1 MAISNSAFVV
11 PIRMAVVVVVANARA
26 GALALR
32 RHDKP
37 MNIEIT
43 SIARDGQSCFDGL
56 NSVGPK
62 TRALAMKS
70 ENGIRLRVSI
80 DLLCSDRAF
89 ESEKQADYSEALRRR
104 V

>member
-1 MAISNSAFVV
+1 
-11 PIRMAVVVVVANARA
+11 MAVVVVVASARA

-37 MNIEIT
+37 MNFELT
-43 SIARDGQSCFDGL
+43 PTACDGQSCLDGL
-56 NSVGPK
+56 NSGEPK

-80 DLLCSDRAF
+80 DVSCSDRAF
-89 ESEKQADYSEALRRR
+89 ESEKQVDCSEALPRTVEATKPSDRANTI